1 MDVKK
6 IIAAAL
12 WALGLYL
19 SGLIIPLLGE
29 VVGPFAPVPLIILY
43 VRSGRHDGLS
53 AIGLSTAVIFMLAG
67 GQTAFILFLG
77 LGLMAIGTAEGMLKR
92 SKPENTILLA
102 GLLPVALFLL
112 VAASVFLKSG
122 TNPVTALEGF
132 FRLVINE
139 GVKFYTAL
147 GLKEAAEAI
156 KAISDPFIYYIV
168 RLFPSIIIVSAV
180 VQAALCY
187 GLARWLIM
195 RREGPA
201 SGPAQTS
208 FAGWHAPD
216 AWVWGLISALALMVM
231 PSHTVRLA
239 GLNLIVLFFV
249 LYTMQGMALLEY
261 FLKRVSIPA
270 LARGFILALVLPLL
284 LVFVTA
290 LGVVDIWADFRKVR
304 AGEQGK

>member
-12 WALGLYL
+12 WAMGLYL
-19 SGLIIPLLGE
+19 FPIVREIA
-29 VVGPFAPVPLIILY
+29 GPFAPVPLIILY

-53 AIGLSTAVIFMLAG
+53 AIGLSTAVIFMLVG
-67 GQTAFILFLG
+67 RQTPFILFLG
-77 LGLMAIGTAEGMLKR
+77 LGLMAIGAAEGMLKR
-92 SKPENTILLA
+92 FKPENTVLLA
-102 GLLPVALFLL
+102 GMLPVALFSL
-112 VAASVFLKSG
+112 VATFIFAKSG
-122 TNPVTALEGF
+122 ANPVTALEDF
-132 FRLVINE
+132 FRLAIDE
-139 GVKFYTAL
+139 WVKIYTVM
-147 GLKEAAEAI
+147 GLKETADAVQAF
-156 KAISDPFIYYIV
+156 SVPLIYYLV
-168 RLFPSIIIVSAV
+168 RLFPSIVIVFAV

-187 GLARWLIM
+187 GLARWLII

-216 AWVWGLISALALMVM
+216 AWVWGLISTLALMVM
-231 PSHTVRLA
+231 PSHTVRLV

-249 LYTMQGMALLEY
+249 VYTIQGMALLEY
-261 FLKRVSIPA
+261 LLKRVSIPA
-270 LARGFILALVLPLL
+270 LARGFILALILPFLI
-284 LVFVTA
+284 VFITA